1 MVLLPNMYLSPILP
15 VVSFT
20 VEASAKYRRLLETP
34 PVIHNVK
41 FRLSK
46 PVSLRSGTPQQLK
59 RNFYNVYFK
68 QDKHVYCVLI
78 STTVL

>member
-41 FRLSK
+41 LGDTATAEEE
-46 PVSLRSGTPQQLK
+46 LL
-59 RNFYNVYFK
+59 
-68 QDKHVYCVLI
+68 
-78 STTVL
+78 